1 MRKISRRLIL
11 IAAILALVFL
21 VGSYFRK
28 PAVEAFSSDIYT
40 QEDYD
45 VAVTVVKRQ
54 YSSLTSP
61 TLLKIGYSG
70 DEWTLSQQEYILHF
84 GDYTEGIV
92 LYSDFY
98 IPKYFRNSWEA
109 GETYRNW
116 QWYLARKD
124 GGDWTVVTSGYG

>member
-1 MRKISRRLIL
+1 MRKISRKLIL
-11 IAAILALVFL
+11 IAVILVLALL
-21 VGSYFRK
+21 IGSFFRK
-28 PAVEAFSSDIYT
+28 PTVEAFSSDIYT

-45 VAVTVVKRQ
+45 AAVKVVKQQ
-54 YSSLTSP
+54 YDSLTSP

-92 LYSDFY
+92 LYCDFSV
-98 IPKYFRNSWEA
+98 PKYFRNSWEA

-124 GGDWTVVTSGYG
+124 GGDWVAVTSGYG

>member
-11 IAAILALVFL
+11 IAVILALVFL

-45 VAVTVVKRQ
+45 AAVTVVKRQ
-54 YSSLTSP
+54 YNSLTSP

-84 GDYTEGIV
+84 DDYTEGIV
-92 LYSDFY
+92 LYSDFSV
-98 IPKYFRNSWEA
+98 PKYFRNSWEA

>member
-1 MRKISRRLIL
+1 MRKISRKWIL
-11 IAAILALVFL
+11 FAVLLVLALLIGYF
-21 VGSYFRK
+21 FRK
-28 PAVEAFSSDIYT
+28 STIEAFSSDIYT

-45 VAVTVVKRQ
+45 AAVKVVKRQ
-54 YSSLTSP
+54 YNSLTSP

-70 DEWTLSQQEYILHF
+70 DEWTSSQQKYILHF

-124 GGDWTVVTSGYG
+124 GGDWVVVTSGYG